1 MTIVYRYGLL
11 PPIEGAALVDEQIS
25 LAHKYYNKRIEL
37 ERQRRAELTAATAD
51 DVTRDLEASIA
62 AEESAL
68 AVARKR
74 ISSDRSD
81 ARSPDAG
88 DARPAKAIVARLKE
102 LRQQLRDRRKARRE
116 DPEVVAAS
124 KLVNDAHGERARAAR
139 SECGVYWGTYLAIEE
154 ATDQAAKANG
164 EPKFR
169 RLTGD
174 GLIGVQCQNGLPAS
188 ELLDAADTRLRITK
202 EPEPVPGRGG
212 KPLRRLM
219 IRIGSVVR
227 EPVWAVFP
235 IIYHRPIPD
244 GAQIKRATVVRRFVA
259 SKPQWAVCF
268 TLDIEAPRIAP
279 TVDATSAV
287 AVDLGWRKITIADD
301 PTTRAAG
308 WYDGTTTHDLPV
320 DPSVLGELRKCDDI
334 RSIRD
339 RHQNAMHARIP
350 SMLTALPLTEEHKQR
365 LAHLAQ
371 WKSPARFSSL
381 AIWWRTHRLP
391 GDESLLT
398 ELETWRLRDKHLWL
412 WEANARQKAL
422 RRRREQYRV
431 LASKLS
437 DRFATLII
445 EKLDLAALKEIPSP
459 ESDRESNPVSRSQL
473 HATAPHELRSALIS
487 AFRMRAREVVEVPP
501 QPSVELVW
509 KQWREGLGEAKARP
523 PARSERFKRIRGIKS
538 EETAA

>member
-154 ATDQAAKANG
+154 ATNQAAKANG

-169 RLTGD
+169 RWTGD

-188 ELLDAADTRLRITK
+188 ELLDAADTPMR
-202 EPEPVPGRGG
+202 
-212 KPLRRLM
+212 
-219 IRIGSVVR
+219 VR
-227 EPVWAVFP
+227 W
-235 IIYHRPIPD
+235 
-244 GAQIKRATVVRRFVA
+244 
-259 SKPQWAVCF
+259 
-268 TLDIEAPRIAP
+268 
-279 TVDATSAV
+279 
-287 AVDLGWRKITIADD
+287 
-301 PTTRAAG
+301 
-308 WYDGTTTHDLPV
+308 
-320 DPSVLGELRKCDDI
+320 
-334 RSIRD
+334 
-339 RHQNAMHARIP
+339 
-350 SMLTALPLTEEHKQR
+350 
-365 LAHLAQ
+365 
-371 WKSPARFSSL
+371 
-381 AIWWRTHRLP
+381 
-391 GDESLLT
+391 
-398 ELETWRLRDKHLWL
+398 
-412 WEANARQKAL
+412 
-422 RRRREQYRV
+422 
-431 LASKLS
+431 
-437 DRFATLII
+437 RFAG
-445 EKLDLAALKEIPSP
+445 
-459 ESDRESNPVSRSQL
+459 
-473 HATAPHELRSALIS
+473 AP
-487 AFRMRAREVVEVPP
+487 
-501 QPSVELVW
+501 
-509 KQWREGLGEAKARP
+509 
-523 PARSERFKRIRGIKS
+523 
-538 EETAA
+538 